1 MKKHAWLSRIFTVLL
16 AASMFLST
24 AACQKNQP
32 GTEPEQ
38 SSVRTGTQAG
48 AQADEAAQEPVEFSI
63 MLLAPAD
70 FSTDNNVWVNTV
82 NEKANAKIEWI
93 AYPAANIWEKRSA
106 MMASQDYP
114 DVIIMNTSS
123 KGLTDNLYTSM
134 VKNKI
139 ILPLDKYLEKAENIM
154 KYTNPTCWDAV
165 RDPDGQVYMVPR
177 STLIRED
184 FMANRK
190 DWREKLGKDV
200 PKTIEEWRSLYKA
213 VATQDPDKNGKNDT
227 YGVSESSEMMN
238 LSGTINLEYFARAW
252 NADKNWYVGNDGQV
266 FYGMFAKDGRF
277 KYALEF
283 YKNLNEDGSLDPDFI
298 SNKGVS
304 AKQERLTKG
313 AVSSMRLF
321 VGNLDREL
329 NTLRTID
336 SNAELELVNFPVSS
350 SPDVY
355 AKEKLVSTNAGLYN
369 AWALTTTAKGKE
381 QRIIDVFDWMLSDEG
396 WDIIRIGVEGVHY
409 KKTGD
414 VIEKLEPANGL
425 LSKWIGYLQM
435 FRRPTD
441 EALWLKNI
449 IPEYTTYEKEWLD
462 TSIDYMKNY
471 DQRGLIGIQLE
482 EETKFYKKDI
492 YNTEFLKLCVEIIYG
507 EKPLS
512 AWDEFITRLYND
524 GWQEVTDL
532 YNGYYQAHK

>member
-1 MKKHAWLSRIFTVLL
+1 MKNHSLKKFLLVILTVVILVS
-16 AASMFLST
+16 AAGCQNAKAPEKTPVQSPTQT
-24 AACQKNQP
+24 AGESPEAPK
-32 GTEPEQ
+32 EPIK
-38 SSVRTGTQAG
+38 
-48 AQADEAAQEPVEFSI
+48 FSI

-70 FSTDNNVWVNTV
+70 FNPENNAWVDAV
-82 NEKANAKIEWI
+82 NEKANAEIEWI
-93 AYPAANIWEKRSA
+93 AYPAANVWEKRSA

-134 VKNKI
+134 VKNQI
-139 ILPLDKYLEKAENIM
+139 ILPLDEYLAKAENIM

-165 RDPDGQVYMVPR
+165 RDPDGKVYMVPR

-190 DWREKLGKDV
+190 DWREKLGKEV
-200 PKTIEEWRSLYKA
+200 PKTIDDWRDLYKA
-213 VATQDPDKNGKNDT
+213 IATQDPDGNKANDT

-238 LSGTINLEYFARAW
+238 LSGTINLEFFARAW
-252 NADKNWYVGNDGQV
+252 NADKNWYVGEDGKV

-277 KYALEF
+277 KNALEF

-313 AVSSMRLF
+313 AVSSMRTF

-336 SNAELELVNFPVSS
+336 PSAEFELVNFPVSNT
-350 SPDVY
+350 PEVY
-355 AKEKLVSTNAGLYN
+355 AKETLVSTNAGLYN

-396 WDIIRIGVEGVHY
+396 WGIMSIGLEGVHY
-409 KKTGD
+409 KKSD
-414 VIEKLEPANGL
+414 SNIEKLEPENGL
-425 LSKWIGYLQM
+425 FSKWIGYLQM
-435 FRRPTD
+435 FRRPND
-441 EALWLKNI
+441 ESLWLKNI
-449 IPEYTTYEKEWLD
+449 IPEYKPYEQEWLK
-462 TSIDYMKNY
+462 TSIDYVNNY
-471 DQRGLIGIQLE
+471 DQKGLIGIQLA
-482 EETKFYKKDI
+482 EETEFYKKDI
-492 YNTEFLKLCVEIIYG
+492 YTTEFLKICVEIIYND
-507 EKPLS
+507 KPLS
-512 AWDEFITRLYND
+512 AWDEFITRVYD
-524 GWQEVTDL
+524 EGWQEVTDR
-532 YNGYYQAHK
+532 YNKYYQEHR